1 MVYMKYYESPSQD
14 FDNFLLFFLFFLF
27 FFGGDGDLSESEL
40 SEDDELLSL
49 DELDDELEELPDD
62 EESLSLD
69 LNNE

>member
-1 MVYMKYYESPSQD
+1 MKYYESPSED
-14 FDNFLLFFLFFLF
+14 FDNFLLCFLFFLF

-49 DELDDELEELPDD
+49 DELDDELEEPPDD